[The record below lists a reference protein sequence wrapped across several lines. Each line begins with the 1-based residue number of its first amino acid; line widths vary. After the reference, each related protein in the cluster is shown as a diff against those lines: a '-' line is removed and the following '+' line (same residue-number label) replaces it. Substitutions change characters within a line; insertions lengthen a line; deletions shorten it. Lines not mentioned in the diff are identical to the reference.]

1 MYCGNCGTQND
12 DRAMFCQSCGAKLNG
27 GGNQKQQQYVG
38 FGPGGQSMV
47 YESKGIGKTAMVS
60 KIVSVVLFAIIALF
74 FFHAADEA
82 KYSIRAWSYALQ
94 TGTSL
99 SSIYSTIGTLFII
112 GAIVDLIGLVLYCIS
127 WAKIDRSSITASCIG
142 LTRSYQIS
150 DITSVRAFGSFV
162 FIHGNSGTRRIIVDD
177 PKKVQGILESMIYR
191 V

>member
-1 MYCGNCGTQND
+1 MLDLDQ
-12 DRAMFCQSCGAKLNG
+12 
-27 GGNQKQQQYVG
+27 V
-38 FGPGGQSMV
+38 V
-47 YESKGIGKTAMVS
+47 YESKGIGKTAMVV
-60 KIVSVVLFAIIALF
+60 KIVSMVLCTITALF